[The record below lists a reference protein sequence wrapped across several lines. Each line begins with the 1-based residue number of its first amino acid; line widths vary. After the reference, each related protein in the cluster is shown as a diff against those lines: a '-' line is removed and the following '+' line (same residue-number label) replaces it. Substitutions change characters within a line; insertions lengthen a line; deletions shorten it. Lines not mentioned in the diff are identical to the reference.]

1 MRISDWSSD
10 VCSCDLAMA
19 PTIIRIT
26 RVGMAT
32 WWRRRAGFAIGRGE
46 GGAAGLVQPRL
57 KDPALL
63 PQAGEGLLS
72 FYRREMSLPGGSGS
86 RRPYLPGGGPSF
98 IDRSIACPCLV
109 SAPIEIQSPPSSA
122 IARSRGTSAPAET
135 SRGNLQDREMAG
147 GGKEF
152 SV

>member
-10 VCSCDLAMA
+10 VCSSDLARAELHRAAAMA

-32 WWRRRAGFAIGRGE
+32 WWRRRAGFTIGRGE

-63 PQAGEGLLS
+63 LLAGERS
-72 FYRREMSLPGGSGS
+72 EERRVGKE
-86 RRPYLPGGGPSF
+86 
-98 IDRSIACPCLV
+98 CV
-109 SAPIEIQSPPSSA
+109 STC
-122 IARSRGTSAPAET
+122 RSRWSTYH
-135 SRGNLQDREMAG
+135 
-147 GGKEF
+147 
-152 SV
+152 

>member
-98 IDRSIACPCLV
+98 NDRAIARPCLA
-109 SAPIEIQSPPSSA
+109 SAPVEMPSTPSSA
-122 IARSRGTSAPAET
+122 VARRPGRVTAAEP
-135 SRGNLQDREMAG
+135 SRGNPPAAPTP
-147 GGKEF
+147 
-152 SV
+152 

>member
-10 VCSCDLAMA
+10 VCSSDLARAELHRAAAMA

-63 PQAGEGLLS
+63 LLAGEGA
-72 FYRREMSLPGGSGS
+72 RRACPRE
-86 RRPYLPGGGPSF
+86 GGGRMRGRE
-98 IDRSIACPCLV
+98 RSEAC
-109 SAPIEIQSPPSSA
+109 
-122 IARSRGTSAPAET
+122 
-135 SRGNLQDREMAG
+135 
-147 GGKEF
+147 F
-152 SV
+152 